1 MKLILENW
9 RSFLKEDLAATVP
22 RKGKKIKATPWKS
35 EPMPI
40 DKLLPSFFEVL
51 MEDPETFDLVPEEAK
66 GKSFQEIKGG
76 EYFTEFVQDMKNEI
90 ESLLASFSNLPV
102 INKYLKDGY
111 DRNSFLKFAVELPED
126 KKKAVLKSIGV
137 MSDKFSD
144 AADAV
149 GLMVTAPNEIKLYA
163 CLFQS
168 GADPQYILNE
178 EFSKCRRET
187 MVGIEEDIYKN

>member
-1 MKLILENW
+1 MK
-9 RSFLKEDLAATVP
+9 K
-22 RKGKKIKATPWKS
+22 
-35 EPMPI
+35 
-40 DKLLPSFFEVL
+40 
-51 MEDPETFDLVPEEAK
+51 
-66 GKSFQEIKGG
+66 
-76 EYFTEFVQDMKNEI
+76 EI
-90 ESLLASFSNLPV
+90 ESLLAAFSNLPM

-111 DRNSFLKFAVELPED
+111 DRNNFLKFAVELPED

-149 GLMVTAPNEIKLYA
+149 GLMVPAPNEIKLYA

-168 GADPQYILNE
+168 GADPQYIFSE

-187 MVGIEEDIYKN
+187 MVGIEEDIDKN